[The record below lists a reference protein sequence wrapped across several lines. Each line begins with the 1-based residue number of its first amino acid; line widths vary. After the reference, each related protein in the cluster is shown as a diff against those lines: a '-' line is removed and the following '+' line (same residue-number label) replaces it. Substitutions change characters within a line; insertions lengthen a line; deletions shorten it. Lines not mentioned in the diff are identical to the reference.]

1 MTPHVPA
8 IPTAAELAHRAAERA
23 VPHAEPAPVLA
34 GAAQPARRAWLLSL
48 AAAIVAP

>member
-1 MTPHVPA
+1 MTPHAPA

-23 VPHAEPAPVLA
+23 VPHAEPTLA
-34 GAAQPARRAWLLSL
+34 LTGAAQPARTAWLLSL